1 MYVKEIE
8 KFIGIQMF
16 MSIIP
21 LPSYELYWSKDFR
34 IYCVAN
40 IMSMKQY
47 ELIRRY
53 LHANDNSE
61 KGENSLK

>member
-1 MYVKEIE
+1 MLKKLKSSSAFKCLCQSYHCGLMSC
-8 KFIGIQMF
+8 IGQ
-16 MSIIP
+16 
-21 LPSYELYWSKDFR
+21 KDFR
-34 IYCVAN
+34 IDCVAN